1 VSNNKLV
8 LRLYCYNP
16 ETADNNATPEELQK
30 VQTAISLW
38 APDEPYEVIFSDA
51 ISPIRIR
58 DYVKTV
64 MSNGCCTH
72 PCTLAEQAVDEL
84 GNHQWL
90 GEIKTPEFLTAVES
104 GLTALQA
111 IDEVFSHKQIMRWE
125 KRAAFAISTLLDD
138 IYLRGL
144 LIGLGWATNPFLPLA
159 ARGLGWKGVMSLQ
172 TGEYIDF
179 IHLHNSGKPT
189 VMLP

>member
-1 VSNNKLV
+1 MSNNKTI
-8 LRLYCYNP
+8 LRIYCHEP
-16 ETADNNATPEELQK
+16 REFDSHATPEELDR
-30 VQTAISLW
+30 VQATISLW

-138 IYLRGL
+138 IYLKGL
-144 LIGLGWATNPFLPLA
+144 SIGLGWGTNPFLPLA
-159 ARGLGWKGVMSLQ
+159 ARGLGWKGVLPLEEF
-172 TGEYIDF
+172 GYIDF
-179 IHLHNSGKPT
+179 IYLHNSGKPT